1 MVEYFC
7 GDCSRGEALL
17 ASRETPRQEE
27 ELQWV
32 RKFIEYARYELEPG
46 EMQMGDQFPR
56 QGDAD
61 KAIGILDRILGRETP
76 QEPRQ
81 PEEGKWSAATG
92 WFVRLSSLFAIT
104 VHSKP
109 PRRRL
114 AWAVCTSLMFV
125 EAVERLAR
133 NY

>member
-1 MVEYFC
+1 LPSKNESEIRERATQLLEHLEIAESESHTHQIWDSGNFRWAAAVVREVL
-7 GDCSRGEALL
+7 ALL

-46 EMQMGDQFPR
+46 EMQLGDQFPR

-81 PEEGKWSAATG
+81 PEEGK
-92 WFVRLSSLFAIT
+92 
-104 VHSKP
+104 
-109 PRRRL
+109 
-114 AWAVCTSLMFV
+114 
-125 EAVERLAR
+125 
-133 NY
+133 

>member
-81 PEEGKWSAATG
+81 PEEGK
-92 WFVRLSSLFAIT
+92 
-104 VHSKP
+104 
-109 PRRRL
+109 
-114 AWAVCTSLMFV
+114 
-125 EAVERLAR
+125 
-133 NY
+133 